1 MKRGLVW
8 FTEDLRV
15 DDNETL
21 LRAIA
26 ENDEIVN
33 HLASLKVD
41 FKPKSRETVINKSN
55 PTITQKVRSEEEEKA
70 AKEAGTE
77 TPAAEG
83 EEGAATPAEG
93 EDTEFKL

>member
-26 ENDEIVN
+26 ENDEIVPVYFLDELVDKQQLNIPRMSKDRN
-33 HLASLKVD
+33 HSYLS
-41 FKPKSRETVINKSN
+41 P
-55 PTITQKVRSEEEEKA
+55 
-70 AKEAGTE
+70 
-77 TPAAEG
+77 
-83 EEGAATPAEG
+83 
-93 EDTEFKL
+93 